1 MTDGLARAVKAAGQ
15 MTELSWDEAEL
26 RMLHYKYL
34 AD

>member
-1 MTDGLARAVKAAGQ
+1 MTDGLARAAKAAEQ

-26 RMLHYKYL
+26 RMLHYRYL